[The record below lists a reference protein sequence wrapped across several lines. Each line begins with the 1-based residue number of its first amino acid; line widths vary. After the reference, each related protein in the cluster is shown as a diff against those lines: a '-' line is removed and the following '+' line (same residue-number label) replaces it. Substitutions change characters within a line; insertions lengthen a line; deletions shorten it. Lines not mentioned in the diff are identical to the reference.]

1 MRSFI
6 LTPTLVL
13 LSFILLSSVS
23 SAGQDAYSRLA
34 KAQAA
39 GDQDAAR
46 EICLQMLKVNQKD
59 TKLLRILA
67 KIQLQSTEVK
77 PCRKTLE
84 LLEAAIDHP
93 DAELLEMQGD
103 LEGLG
108 DNPTAKMGAVQY
120 WKKALK
126 LQPGRISAI
135 DKLAHYYQLL
145 PDPAEEAVYLEQL
158 VALRGH
164 PDELLRLARHA
175 VRLRDWNTVIS
186 CTARMQEKFANLKK
200 VKSWQPVYDR
210 LMRHSLALN
219 RIDNRI
225 KTAGKSAELLLQ
237 RAWLFDKTGLHDLA
251 VNDAE
256 QAYRLNSSSFAV
268 KYQLAVLLAHAGLA
282 AEASQRL
289 AIKVSAYARR
299 HLHPPADFFAKL
311 MEIESRLQGK
321 ANAVAHAERAQ
332 LLLTVQQTEL
342 ALDDAAAAVAIDP
355 ELIQAHLILARV
367 FASRSITKAA
377 KSAYRRILQLDANH
391 LSALEEL
398 AKLHM
403 QLGDYKDAIAL
414 FRRRLDLSPNKY
426 LQQAY
431 EQCFASLQLPK
442 P

>member
-23 SAGQDAYSRLA
+23 SAGEDAYSRLT

-39 GDQDAAR
+39 GDQDAVR

-67 KIQLQSTEVK
+67 KIQLQSAEVK
-77 PCRKTLE
+77 PCHKTLE

-103 LEGLG
+103 LEGLE
-108 DNPTAKMGAVQY
+108 DNPTAKMEAVQY

-158 VALRGH
+158 VTLRGH
-164 PDELLRLARHA
+164 PEELLRLARHS

-237 RAWLFDKTGLHDLA
+237 RAWLFEKTGLHDLA
-251 VNDAE
+251 V
-256 QAYRLNSSSFAV
+256 
-268 KYQLAVLLAHAGLA
+268 
-282 AEASQRL
+282 
-289 AIKVSAYARR
+289 
-299 HLHPPADFFAKL
+299 
-311 MEIESRLQGK
+311 QG
-321 ANAVAHAERAQ
+321 
-332 LLLTVQQTEL
+332 
-342 ALDDAAAAVAIDP
+342 
-355 ELIQAHLILARV
+355 
-367 FASRSITKAA
+367 
-377 KSAYRRILQLDANH
+377 
-391 LSALEEL
+391 
-398 AKLHM
+398 
-403 QLGDYKDAIAL
+403 
-414 FRRRLDLSPNKY
+414 SPW
-426 LQQAY
+426 
-431 EQCFASLQLPK
+431 P
-442 P
+442 